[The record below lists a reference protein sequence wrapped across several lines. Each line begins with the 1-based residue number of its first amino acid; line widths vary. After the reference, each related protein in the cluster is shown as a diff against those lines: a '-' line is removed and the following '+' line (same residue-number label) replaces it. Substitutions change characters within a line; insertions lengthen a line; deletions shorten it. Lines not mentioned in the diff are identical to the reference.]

1 RRRTSWSAA
10 VGRAA
15 DSPDRPDRP
24 GAHEA
29 VLRDSAREQRV
40 VVALFTLPG
49 CPFCE
54 AIRRDQLSHLA
65 REQVARGLRL
75 VEYDLPDRQAFTGSR
90 ADAASPASAPALAAS
105 LGIRLAPTVV
115 FLGPDRSELA
125 ERLVGYASPDFYG
138 AYLEQ
143 RIAQA
148 RSRLAGRWRGRRGP
162 QWKCVDSGSTSP
174 GISACTISPLPFG

>member
-75 VEYDLPDRQAFTGSR
+75 VEYDLTDRKLFAGSR
-90 ADAASPASAPALAAS
+90 VNAESAASPAALAAS
-105 LGIRLAPTVV
+105 LGVRLAPTVV
-115 FLGPDRSELA
+115 FLGPDGSELA
-125 ERLVGYASPDFYG
+125 ARLVGYSLPDFY
-138 AYLEQ
+138 
-143 RIAQA
+143 R
-148 RSRLAGRWRGRRGP
+148 
-162 QWKCVDSGSTSP
+162 
-174 GISACTISPLPFG
+174 

>member
-1 RRRTSWSAA
+1 MRSSKWFRRWMAAALLTSSSAGVA
-10 VGRAA
+10 LAA
-15 DSPDRPDRP
+15 DSPHRLDRPES
-24 GAHEA
+24 HEA

-75 VEYDLPDRQAFTGSR
+75 VEYDLTDRKAFTGSR
-90 ADAASPASAPALAAS
+90 ADADSPASAAALAAS

-115 FLGPDRSELA
+115 FLGPDGSELA
-125 ERLVGYASPDFYG
+125 ERLVGYSSPDFYG

-148 RSRLAGRWRGRRGP
+148 RSRLAGR
-162 QWKCVDSGSTSP
+162 
-174 GISACTISPLPFG
+174 